1 MGLGEYLRLGK
12 GEEASGGRDRDSN
25 LADAIEALLG
35 AVFLDG
41 GIASATEVTMRLMSK
56 DLGSVSDEDT
66 GNPKGRLQELLQAI
80 RRESPVYRVLDEKG
94 PDHLKQFRV
103 EVLWNGISLG
113 KGGGSSKKNAE
124 TDAARDALER
134 RSWE

>member
-1 MGLGEYLRLGK
+1 
-12 GEEASGGRDRDSN
+12 
-25 LADAIEALLG
+25 
-35 AVFLDG
+35 
-41 GIASATEVTMRLMSK
+41 MRLMSK